1 MSSSTRFVLAVLILS
16 AIDYL
21 MFDYERKRW
30 EWLLKRTRIQKVG
43 FLISIFLGLFLLNY
57 VTL

>member
-1 MSSSTRFVLAVLILS
+1 MSSSKWFVLGVLILS

-21 MFDYERKRW
+21 MFDFERKRW
-30 EWLLKRTRIQKVG
+30 GWLLKRTRIQKVG